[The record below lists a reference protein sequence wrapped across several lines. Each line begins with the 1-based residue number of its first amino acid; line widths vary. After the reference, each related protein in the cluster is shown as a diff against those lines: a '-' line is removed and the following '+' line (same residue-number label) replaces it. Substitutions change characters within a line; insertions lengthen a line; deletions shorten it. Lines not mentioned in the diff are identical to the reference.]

1 MTNPGRFLIGLL
13 LLVAG
18 VLILLD
24 VADYA
29 DGAEI
34 LRTWWPLAVIAFGL
48 VSLIGPAR
56 SVIGG
61 TIVTL
66 VGIVLLIA
74 TLDVIAVDPGEL
86 FLPLVLIAVGLG
98 ILFIRAGH
106 RAGGDPNNNVSG
118 FAMFGG
124 QDIVSRAD
132 RFAGGS
138 LTALFGGCTLDLRQA
153 ELHPEGAQIETFAA
167 FGGIDVIVP
176 RGWRVTVSGMPLF
189 GAFEDNIDK
198 SVPPEP
204 GSPPI
209 RVSGVVLFGGV
220 EVKHQPD

>member
-1 MTNPGRFLIGLL
+1 MSNPGRFLIGLL
-13 LLVAG
+13 LVVAG
-18 VLILLD
+18 VLVLLD
-24 VADYA
+24 VADYLDA
-29 DGAEI
+29 SEI
-34 LRTWWPLAVIAFGL
+34 IGTWWPLAVIAFGV

-56 SVIGG
+56 SLIGG

-66 VGIVLLIA
+66 VGIILLIA
-74 TLDVIAVDPGEL
+74 TLDILPVDPGEL
-86 FLPLVLIAVGLG
+86 VLPLILIAVGLG

-106 RAGGDPNNNVSG
+106 RAGGDPHNNVNG

-138 LTALFGGCTLDLRQA
+138 LTAIFGGASLDLRQA
-153 ELHPEGAQIETFAA
+153 QLDPDGAQIETFAA
-167 FGGIDVIVP
+167 FGGVDVIVP

-189 GAFEDNIDK
+189 GAFEDNVDK
-198 SVPPEP
+198 SAPIEP
-204 GSPPI
+204 GAPML